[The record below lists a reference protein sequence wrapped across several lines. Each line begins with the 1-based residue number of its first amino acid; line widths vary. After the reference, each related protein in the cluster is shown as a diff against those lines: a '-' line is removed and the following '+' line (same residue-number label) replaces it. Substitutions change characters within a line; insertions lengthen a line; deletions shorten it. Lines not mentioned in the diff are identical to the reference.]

1 MKKVLISGAG
11 GLVGSFLTEN
21 LKQWGK
27 HVVPLVRSKEQEG
40 IFWDPDL
47 QRIDARELEGFDTV
61 IHLAGEPIANARWN
75 EEKKKRIYD
84 SRVIGTRVLSEALA
98 TLKKPPKLL
107 ISASAVG
114 FYGDRGDTLLSEE
127 SSVGTG
133 FLAKVANDWEAAT
146 LPARTNGIRVVQLRF
161 GVVLSTKGGALAKM
175 LTPFRLGVGG
185 VIGSGD
191 QYMSW
196 VSIDDVLGVVEHIM
210 ECEKLDGP
218 INVVSPI
225 PVTNRVFTKTL
236 GKVLKRPTILPMPLF
251 AARLAFG
258 EMVDEVLLSSARMT
272 PTKLIET
279 GYVFRYPQLEKA
291 LEFIVE
297 QGR

>member
-1 MKKVLISGAG
+1 MKRVLISGST
-11 GLVGSFLTEN
+11 GLVGSTLTEN
-21 LKQWGK
+21 LAQWGN
-27 HVVPLVRSKEQEG
+27 HVVPLVRSYEENG

-47 QRIDARELEGFDTV
+47 QRIDANQLEGFDTV

-75 EEKKKRIYD
+75 EEKKKRIHD

-107 ISASAVG
+107 ICASAVG
-114 FYGDRGDTLLSEE
+114 FYGDRGETLLSEE
-127 SSVGTG
+127 SAPGSG
-133 FLAKVANDWEAAT
+133 FLAEVVKGWEAAT
-146 LPARTNGIRVVQLRF
+146 LPARSNGIRVVHLRF
-161 GVVLSTKGGALAKM
+161 GIVLSSKGGALAKM
-175 LTPFRLGVGG
+175 LTPFQMGLGG
-185 VIGSGD
+185 VIGTGE

-196 VSIDDVLGVVEHIM
+196 IGIDDVVGVVEHVM
-210 ECEKLDGP
+210 ECKKLDGP

-236 GKVLKRPTILPMPLF
+236 GKVLRRPTILPMPLF

-258 EMVDEVLLSSARMT
+258 EMVDEVMLASTRMT

-291 LEFIVE
+291 FEVAV
-297 QGR
+297 RSSH